1 MGLLTALSSR
11 LSLSR
16 LPIAYKLALVFAL
29 LTASG
34 MGLLGAI
41 IAHDQSGL
49 LDEQS
54 REFGRT
60 VARQMADASR
70 DQLMANDKL
79 AMEITIKNLIANERI
94 LGAAIYSEDMAPLVH
109 VGIVP
114 PQHLLKKGN
123 GEARMLEWNLG
134 TTQGS
139 PVPFASFIACAEFDG
154 VMIGYALVTFDHSFM
169 TQARQQTIQKVFGFT
184 VVLIL
189 VGVLISIALGRR
201 VSQPIHQLVDASRSI
216 SQGDYHFNIDQ
227 NRKDEV
233 GHLMQSLSSMCEG
246 LKQKV
251 ILEESFS
258 RYVSPKVAKAVVGN
272 PGFDRLGGHHVHASV
287 LFADI
292 VGFTSLSENM
302 HPANVSELLNEYFG
316 YIAKAAH
323 VCHGH
328 VDKFIGDCAMLVFGA
343 PEADR
348 LHSFH
353 ALVCAILIQKLIKS
367 LNDERLAKGLD
378 AVQFRIGVNSGM
390 MLAGNMGA
398 PERMNYTVI
407 GDSVNLAS
415 RLSTLAGPDQI
426 VISEAMYEALK
437 SSGYPFKVRSHG
449 LMNIRGKREPVST
462 YLVLD
467 IDSALHMH
475 VDRIM
480 GRIMELKAA

>member
-1 MGLLTALSSR
+1 MGLLSSLSTR
-11 LSLSR
+11 LSQSR

-34 MGLLGAI
+34 MVLLGTI
-41 IAHDQSGL
+41 IAHDQSGR
-49 LDEQS
+49 LDQQS
-54 REFGRT
+54 QEFGKT
-60 VARQMADASR
+60 VAKQMADAAT
-70 DQLMANDKL
+70 DPIMAGDKL
-79 AMEITIKNLIANERI
+79 AMEIIIKKLIANERI
-94 LGAAIYSEDMAPLVH
+94 LGAAIYSEEMVPLAH
-109 VGIVP
+109 VGIIP

-123 GEARMLEWNLG
+123 GEARMLEWDLG
-134 TTQGS
+134 AMKGA
-139 PVPFASFIACAEFDG
+139 PVPFASFIGSAEFEG
-154 VMIGYALVTFDHSFM
+154 VITGYALVTFDHSFM
-169 TQARQQTIQKVFGFT
+169 TQARKETIQKVFGFT
-184 VVLIL
+184 VILIL
-189 VGVLISIALGRR
+189 VGGLISIALGRR

-216 SQGDYHFNIDQ
+216 SRGDYHLSIDPG
-227 NRKDEV
+227 RKDEV

-246 LKQKV
+246 LKQRE
-251 ILEESFS
+251 ILEESLS
-258 RYVSPKVAKAVVGN
+258 RYVSPKVARAVMGN
-272 PGFDRLGGHHVHASV
+272 SGLDRLGGSHVHASV

-302 HPANVSELLNEYFG
+302 EPSEVSELLNEYFG
-316 YIAKAAH
+316 YIARAGN

-353 ALVCAILIQKLIKS
+353 ALVCAILIQKVIRP
-367 LNDERLAKGLD
+367 LNDARRAKGLQT
-378 AVQFRIGVNSGM
+378 VQFRIGVNSGM
-390 MLAGNMGA
+390 MLAGNMGT

-415 RLSTLAGPDQI
+415 RLSALAGPDQV
-426 VISEAMYEALK
+426 VISETMYETLK
-437 SSGYPFKVRSHG
+437 ASGYPFKVQPHG
-449 LMNIRGKREPVST
+449 LMNIRGKKDPVAT

-467 IDSALHMH
+467 LDPAFRAH